1 MHRKPT
7 AEEHAATRASL
18 DGLIAALGLR
28 PGDAER
34 APERGALARL
44 AATVGVSEQRMRV
57 AYMGVV
63 AVRAETLARW
73 SEAVASGTPA
83 TPDADDTVDADATDE
98 TPAPV
103 EGSNGDA

>member
-7 AEEHAATRASL
+7 AEEHTATRVVL

-28 PGDAER
+28 PGSAER

-44 AATVGVSEQRMRV
+44 AAAVGVSEQRMRV

-63 AVRAETLARW
+63 AVRPETLTRW

-83 TPDADDTVDADATDE
+83 TPDADDTVDPDATDE
-98 TPAPV
+98 TPA
-103 EGSNGDA
+103 EGSNGEA